1 MRRIVRVVLVGAAA
15 AALLAAPVS
24 ASADSGIGRLF
35 GQHVSMC
42 AQDMGF
48 SGIHNPGMH
57 QGFAGWDLMHT
68 C

>member
-1 MRRIVRVVLVGAAA
+1 MQGMVQFILVGAAA
-15 AALLAAPVS
+15 ATLLATPVS
-24 ASADSGIGRLF
+24 ASADSGTGHQF

-42 AQDMGF
+42 AQDTGL

-57 QGFAGWDLMHT
+57 EGFAGWDLMHA